1 MAREKP
7 STRQIEY
14 FLAVAEC
21 ASFRKAAERLLVS
34 QPTLTSQIGALE
46 RLLKLRLFERSRAGT
61 RLSPAGR
68 ELLAHA
74 QGVTAELDA
83 MLGAAAVLRDG
94 AAGTFRLGISPTLG
108 PYVLPHLLPAL
119 HERYGKLKLYVREEV
134 QRELE
139 AGLIAGRHDLVL
151 CPMPIESESLAVTPL
166 FREPIKLV
174 VREDHPLA
182 SRSPLRME
190 DLRGLDILT
199 IEEHHRFY
207 RQVELLCQR
216 IGARLLRD
224 YQGTTLDA
232 LRHMVVMGMG
242 QAFLP
247 ALYVLSEIRE
257 DSQLQVCDL
266 SDEPVFR
273 SHALVWRP
281 SSPARSLFQ
290 RLAGDIRDILASRL
304 GHVITALA

>member
-14 FLAVAEC
+14 FLTVAEC
-21 ASFRKAAERLLVS
+21 ASFRKAAERLMVS
-34 QPTLTSQIGALE
+34 QPTLTAQIAALE
-46 RLLKLRLFERSRAGT
+46 RMLKVRLFERSRAGT

-68 ELLAHA
+68 ELLTHA
-74 QGVTAELDA
+74 QSIATELDA
-83 MLGAAAVLRDG
+83 MIGAAEVVRDG

-108 PYVLPHLLPAL
+108 PYVLPYLLPAL
-119 HERYGKLKLYVREEV
+119 HQRYSKLKLYVREET

-139 AGLIAGRHDLVL
+139 AGLVAGRHDLVL
-151 CPMPIESESLAVTPL
+151 CPMPIEMEGLAVTPL

-182 SRSPLRME
+182 ARSPLLME
-190 DLRGLDILT
+190 HLRGLDILT

-207 RQVELLCQR
+207 RQIEMLCQR

-257 DSQLQVCDL
+257 QSQLAVCDL
-266 SDEPVFR
+266 ADEPVFR

-281 SSPARSLFQ
+281 TSPARSLFQ
-290 RLAGDIRDILASRL
+290 RLAGEIRDILAERL
-304 GHVITALA
+304 GHVIAPLI